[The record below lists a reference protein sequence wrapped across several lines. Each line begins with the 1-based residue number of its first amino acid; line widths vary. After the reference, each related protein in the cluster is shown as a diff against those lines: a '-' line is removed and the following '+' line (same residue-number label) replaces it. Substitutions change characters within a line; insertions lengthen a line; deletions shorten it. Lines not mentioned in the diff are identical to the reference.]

1 MNDNSERRAK
11 LSSQAPSAPGPALS
25 GAWLVAGRVLWL
37 LLLALILVPFSLSV
51 PTYRDSFTQ
60 TAPQSTPLVSP
71 GAVAALARAGV
82 NLATYAWISFGV
94 MGAVVVFSL
103 LVALALFW
111 RRSYDRMALLVSLF
125 IVVYTVGSVNIR
137 AFGGAQSS
145 ATAHASAL
153 QAALAAAQSALLFAL
168 TTGVS
173 VLFPTGRFVPRWS
186 WVLLVGASVWG
197 GLLAVAPR
205 LGGGLL
211 FLGYPILVG
220 ACVASIVYRYRRVST
235 PLERLQTRWIAA
247 GFIVTLLGNQVFWLP
262 SALTPLGQT
271 VYPPLVYQV
280 YQLSLAVVPITFF
293 VAVQRYHLYN
303 IDTIISRAL
312 VYGTLTGLL
321 AAVYF
326 VVVLGVQTVARHLSG
341 NTGQQ
346 PLVIVAT
353 TLFIAVLFTPLRRRI
368 QAVVDRAFYRTRYDA
383 GRTVAAFGTTLRME
397 TDLDALRAHLVQ
409 AVQQTMQPAHV
420 TLWLREPA
428 HGREHIQDT
437 DALASSPPSL
447 NSE

>member
-1 MNDNSERRAK
+1 MNDNPERHVQ
-11 LSSQAPSAPGPALS
+11 LSSQAPGAVLS

-37 LLLALILVPFSLSV
+37 LLLALILVPFGLSV
-51 PTYRDSFTQ
+51 PTYRDTFIR
-60 TAPQSTPLVSP
+60 STSQNTLFSP

-94 MGAVVVFSL
+94 MSAVVIFSL

-111 RRSYDRMALLVSLF
+111 RRSDDRMALLVSLF
-125 IVVYTVGSVNIR
+125 IVVYTVGSVTNPG
-137 AFGGAQSS
+137 AGGTSSS
-145 ATAHASAL
+145 ATVQVSAL

-197 GLLAVAPR
+197 AVLAVAPL

-211 FLGYPILVG
+211 FLGYPLLVG

-235 PLERLQTRWIAA
+235 PTERLQTRWIAA

-262 SALTPLGQT
+262 SSFTPLGQT
-271 VYPPLVYQV
+271 VYPPLIYQV

-303 IDTIISRAL
+303 IDTLINRAL
-312 VYGTLTGLL
+312 VYGTLTGML
-321 AAVYF
+321 VGIYF
-326 VVVLGVQTVARHLSG
+326 AVVLGLQTVARDISG
-341 NTGQQ
+341 NTGQR

-353 TLFIAVLFTPLRRRI
+353 TLFIAVLFTPLRRRL
-368 QAVVDRAFYRTRYDA
+368 QAMVDRAFYRTKYDA
-383 GRTVAAFGTTLRME
+383 GRTVAAFGTMLRME
-397 TDLDALRAHLVQ
+397 TDLDGLRAHLVQ
-409 AVQQTMQPAHV
+409 VVQQTMQPAHV
-420 TLWLREPA
+420 SLWLREPA
-428 HGREHIQDT
+428 RGRERKQGP
-437 DALASSPPSL
+437 DALEHRL
-447 NSE
+447 E

>member
-11 LSSQAPSAPGPALS
+11 LSSQAPGAPGPALS
-25 GAWLVAGRVLWL
+25 GAWLVAGRALWL
-37 LLLALILVPFSLSV
+37 LLLALILIPFGLSV
-51 PTYRDSFTQ
+51 PTYRDSFTRP
-60 TAPQSTPLVSP
+60 APQSPLLSP
-71 GAVAALARAGV
+71 GAVAALAQAGV
-82 NLATYAWISFGV
+82 NLATYAWVSFAI
-94 MGAVVVFSL
+94 MGAIVVFSL

-111 RRSYDRMALLVSLF
+111 RRSNDQMALFVSLF
-125 IVVYTVGSVNIR
+125 IVVYTVGSVNNR
-137 AFGGAQSS
+137 ASGGAPSGV
-145 ATAHASAL
+145 TVHTSAL

-173 VLFPTGRFVPRWS
+173 VLFPTGRFVSRWS
-186 WVLLVGASVWG
+186 WVLLVGASLWG
-197 GLLAVAPR
+197 ALIAVAPL

-235 PLERLQTRWIAA
+235 PVERLQTRWIVA

-262 SALTPLGQT
+262 SSFAPLSQT
-271 VYPPLVYQV
+271 LYPPLVYQV

-312 VYGTLTGLL
+312 VYSTLTGLL
-321 AAVYF
+321 AGIYF
-326 VVVLGVQTVARHLSG
+326 AVVLGVQTVARHLSG

-368 QAVVDRAFYRTRYDA
+368 QAIVDRTFYRTKYDA
-383 GRTVAAFGTTLRME
+383 GRTVAAFGTKLRME
-397 TDLDALRAHLVQ
+397 TDLDALRAHLLE

-420 TLWLREPA
+420 SLWLREPA
-428 HGREHIQDT
+428 RGREHKQGP
-437 DALASSPPSL
+437 DAPDHNL
-447 NSE
+447 N

>member
-1 MNDNSERRAK
+1 MNDTSERRAQI
-11 LSSQAPSAPGPALS
+11 SSQAPGAPGPALS
-25 GAWLVAGRVLWL
+25 GAWLVAGRVLWP
-37 LLLALILVPFSLSV
+37 LLLALILVPFGLSV
-51 PTYRDSFTQ
+51 PTYRDSFTRP
-60 TAPQSTPLVSP
+60 APQSTLLSP

-125 IVVYTVGSVNIR
+125 IVVYTVGSVNNRGI
-137 AFGGAQSS
+137 GGTSS
-145 ATAHASAL
+145 SVTVHASAL

-173 VLFPTGRFVPRWS
+173 LLFPTGRFVPRWS
-186 WVLLVGASVWG
+186 WVLLVGASLWG
-197 GLLAVAPR
+197 ATLAVAPL

-235 PLERLQTRWIAA
+235 PTERLQTRWIAA

-262 SALTPLGQT
+262 SSIPSLDQTAYPL
-271 VYPPLVYQV
+271 LVYQV

-303 IDTIISRAL
+303 IDTIINRAL
-312 VYGTLTGLL
+312 VYGTLTGML
-321 AAVYF
+321 AGIYF
-326 VVVLGVQTVARHLSG
+326 AVVLGVQTVARHLSG
-341 NTGQQ
+341 NTGQR

-353 TLFIAVLFTPLRRRI
+353 TLFIAVLFTPLRRRL
-368 QAVVDRAFYRTRYDA
+368 QAMVDRAFYRTKYDA
-383 GRTVAAFGTTLRME
+383 GRTVTALGTKLRME
-397 TDLDALRAHLVQ
+397 TDLDGLCAHLVQ

-420 TLWLREPA
+420 SLWLCEPA
-428 HGREHIQDT
+428 REREHKQGP
-437 DALASSPPSL
+437 DALDHGPELSSG
-447 NSE
+447 